1 MFIHVYERMPNQS
14 RDRLWVTIV
23 VLPSVGVSCISDFI
37 SCTVWALKLSDRN
50 SGTFFGSFY
59 ALFCQQYIDNANCSL
74 HTNYS
79 HELQLPWVMS
89 LSFYTKLCVRYIYML
104 SKRHMTVNWEVR
116 EHPAG
121 DRFSCIQ
128 LAIWGIWIWKDLDIS
143 NDVYQSG
150 QLFLQAPYQ

>member
-1 MFIHVYERMPNQS
+1 MFIHVYARMPNQS

-104 SKRHMTVNWEVR
+104 SKRHMTVNPLLEMKKLDTPRFDCV
-116 EHPAG
+116 G
-121 DRFSCIQ
+121 DPFGSWMYKIQ
-128 LAIWGIWIWKDLDIS
+128 KHGLLLATPLMAS
-143 NDVYQSG
+143 ME
-150 QLFLQAPYQ
+150 